1 MQDISKCRQNWLL
14 SKTLNKDNL
23 RALGER
29 WHFQRRLHNSVKDS
43 EYTSNF
49 RRDLFKP
56 DFYRSSRTEVLL
68 GKNILKICS
77 KFTVEQPCRKVVSI
91 KLQNSFIE
99 ITLWHGCS
107 SVNLVHIFRTPFL
120 KNTFGRLP

>member
-1 MQDISKCRQNWLL
+1 MQGISKCRQNWLL

-23 RALGER
+23 RSFGER
-29 WHFQRRLHNSVKDS
+29 WHFQRRLHNSVKDA

-49 RRDLFKP
+49 WRDLFKP
-56 DFYRSSRTEVLL
+56 NFYRSGRTEVLL
-68 GKNILKICS
+68 GKGVLKICS

-120 KNTFGRLP
+120 KNTFGRLL

>member
-1 MQDISKCRQNWLL
+1 MQDISKCRQNRLL

-23 RALGER
+23 RAFGER
-29 WHFQRRLHNSVKDS
+29 WHFQRRLHNSVKDA

-49 RRDLFKP
+49 WRDLFKP
-56 DFYRSSRTEVLL
+56 NFYRSGRTEVLL
-68 GKNILKICS
+68 GKGVLKICS

-120 KNTFGRLP
+120 KNTFGRLL